1 MKFTITKLSVLLCA
15 MLFAGWVMAADQD
28 QTRDRDQ
35 LQDQDQT
42 QDRDRLQDK
51 DVYGWQLMTPKERNE
66 YQDKIRNLKTEQ
78 EREAYRNEHHKRMQE
93 RAKEQGI
100 TLPETPM
107 MRQHSGSMSPGG
119 GMGPG
124 GNR

>member
-1 MKFTITKLSVLLCA
+1 MKLTITKLSVLLCA

-28 QTRDRDQ
+28 QER
-35 LQDQDQT
+35 
-42 QDRDRLQDK
+42 DRDRLQDQ
-51 DVYGWQLMTPKERNE
+51 DVYGWQLMTPKERQE
-66 YQDKIRNLKTEQ
+66 YRDQIRNLKTEQ

-93 RAKEQGI
+93 RAKEQGV

-107 MRQHSGSMSPGG
+107 MRQHSPGSGGNMSPGG